1 MQASCYQL
9 NLHLSGSN
17 PSTTAKLFNNM
28 SDMDRL
34 SEDDYKQRNESYI
47 QKLRDERDE
56 KLKKRYEELKRI
68 KLEKKEDK

>member
-1 MQASCYQL
+1 
-9 NLHLSGSN
+9 
-17 PSTTAKLFNNM
+17 
-28 SDMDRL
+28 MDRL

-68 KLEKKEDK
+68 KLEKEDK